1 MRMRVEEL
9 AVQADVSVDTIRFY
23 QKQGLLPP
31 PERDGRVAW
40 YGEAHRERMGRI
52 RELQRRGFSLA
63 VIRRFLAGELDPAD
77 EHLAAAVVEAG
88 TTAAGDD
95 ELIDLAELSV
105 RTAVPP
111 PLLEALV
118 REGLLVPRRHDD
130 GPRYT
135 GADVATVAAGL
146 RLVEAGLPLPELF
159 ALARRHHALTRE
171 FATHAVEL
179 FDTHIRKPLRD
190 SDLPEAE
197 KAERLVDAF
206 RVLMPEV
213 TALVTDHFR
222 RILLEV
228 AQEHL
233 EAVGEPD
240 EIAAAGI
247 EPTPIEAGR
256 APG

>member
-1 MRMRVEEL
+1 MRIRVEEL
-9 AVQADVSVDTIRFY
+9 AVSADVSVDTVRFY

-40 YGEAHRERMGRI
+40 YGEAHLERMARI
-52 RELQRRGFSLA
+52 RDLQRRGFSLA

-77 EHLAAAVVEAG
+77 ERLAAAVVEAG
-88 TTAAGDD
+88 DGGRGEEELLDLDSLAA
-95 ELIDLAELSV
+95 
-105 RTAVPP
+105 RTAVPA

-118 REGLLVPRRHDD
+118 REGLLVPRSHPD
-130 GPRYT
+130 GPRFT
-135 GADVATVAAGL
+135 VADVATVAAGL

-171 FATHAVEL
+171 VATHAVDL
-179 FDTHIRKPLRD
+179 FDTYIRKPLRD
-190 SDLPEAE
+190 SELPEAE
-197 KAERLVDAF
+197 KAEQLVEAF

-213 TALVTDHFR
+213 TALVANHFR

-240 EIAAAGI
+240 EIAAA
-247 EPTPIEAGR
+247 EIEAAGGMR
-256 APG
+256 A